1 MANLHR
7 MAHAPIAV
15 RGEVRRTAQVAV
27 VTFRPSGKLVV
38 FAQGLRPPMND
49 MSGRRGALVAMV
61 ITVLI
66 WSYSWIVMKQ
76 VLRYAG
82 PFDFAALRY
91 AGGAALLFAGMAVA
105 RQRMRPPPLWPTI
118 AIGLLQTAAFQG
130 LGQLALITGGAG
142 HVALLVYAM
151 PFWAVLI
158 AWVTMG
164 DAPTRRQWKGL
175 ALAAI
180 GLVCVIEPWHGL
192 GNATS
197 TLLALAGGVCWAAAT
212 VISKR
217 LFQARAVQPLSLTAW
232 QMAVGA
238 AALSVVALCIPQ
250 RPIEWA
256 PAFIA
261 GLTYS
266 VVLASSIAW
275 ALWALVVKRLPTTVA
290 AISTLAVPVASVGL
304 AWLLLDETVSPVEGL
319 GIAFIIAG
327 LAAVT
332 GVGRSPR
339 K

>member
-1 MANLHR
+1 MVL
-7 MAHAPIAV
+7 
-15 RGEVRRTAQVAV
+15 
-27 VTFRPSGKLVV
+27 
-38 FAQGLRPPMND
+38 AQGPLFTMND
-49 MSGRRGALVAMV
+49 MSSRRGALIAMGV
-61 ITVLI
+61 TVLI

-76 VLRYAG
+76 VLRHAG

-91 AGGAALLFAGMAVA
+91 VGGAVVLFAGMAVT
-105 RQRMRPPPLWPTI
+105 RQSLRPPPLGPTI

-130 LGQLALITGGAG
+130 LGQLALIAGGAG

-158 AWVTMG
+158 AWAALG
-164 DAPTRRQWKGL
+164 EAPSRRQWTGV

-180 GLVCVIEPWHGL
+180 GLVCVIEPWRGL

-197 TLLALAGGVCWAAAT
+197 TLLALAGGLCWAGAT

-217 LFQARAVQPLSLTAW
+217 LFQKHPVQPLSLTAW
-232 QMAVGA
+232 QMAFGA
-238 AALSVVALCIPQ
+238 TALSVVALCVPQ

-261 GLTYS
+261 GLAYS
-266 VVLASSIAW
+266 VVMASSIAW
-275 ALWALVVKRLPTTVA
+275 ALWALVVKQLPTTVA
-290 AISTLAVPVASVGL
+290 AISTLAVPVASVSL
-304 AWLLLDETVSPVEGL
+304 AWLLLDETVSPAGGL
-319 GIAFIIAG
+319 GIAFIVAG

-332 GVGRSPR
+332 GVGRSPG